1 MPFKGAKEE
10 ILNLYNI
17 MQVTQ
22 GEKVTSKEHKK
33 AYQEVVRV
41 FDIVQKRR
49 GALGEAA
56 ADFLLQVTQAL
67 LGESMNFT
75 IKLTHSYFPE
85 GYFLAMCPRYVD
97 PPSNARSVILRWKM
111 GQTQD
116 QPYSCLESVSYTHLT
131 LPTILLV

>member
-10 ILNLYNI
+10 ILNLHNI

-22 GEKVTSKEHKK
+22 GELVTSKEHKK

-41 FDIVQKRR
+41 YDIAEKRR

-56 ADFLLQVTQAL
+56 AKFLLQVTQAL
-67 LGESMNFT
+67 LGESMKFT
-75 IKLTHSYFPE
+75 IKLTHSFSE

-116 QPYSCLESVSYTHLT
+116 QPYSCLE
-131 LPTILLV
+131 LVKNHV